1 MKENGKIKNA
11 FFDLQ
16 LFGDASD
23 SGDSGSVDAGQEF
36 SGASDTDFDGE
47 FADLIKGKYK
57 DAFARKTQ
65 SIINRRFKET
75 KELEEYRDKTE
86 GVLSLLRERYGIEAG
101 DFDGL
106 MARLQDDGERE
117 SSDAPVL
124 QEPTASDT
132 EAYDTV
138 RTAESAAEKVRSQI
152 GYDKHFEKAVRQ
164 YGKWQEEAEG
174 LKEIYPDFDLK
185 KESSN
190 PQFTSLLM
198 GGADLKLAYESVHH
212 DEILSGAMEY
222 TARQVSEAMSRSF
235 QARGNRPFEN
245 GLGAKSAINPSKDV
259 NSLTDNDISEILKQ
273 VAKGKIIR
281 F

>member
-1 MKENGKIKNA
+1 MKENKEKKKLS
-11 FFDLQ
+11 FCLQ
-16 LFGDASD
+16 LFTEGSDAGDN
-23 SGDSGSVDAGQEF
+23 GSVDAGQEF
-36 SGASDTDFDGE
+36 SGVSDTDFDDE

-57 DAFARKTQ
+57 DAFTKKTQ

-75 KELEEYRDKTE
+75 KELEEYRDKTQ
-86 GVLSLLRERYGIEAG
+86 GILSVLRERYGLGEN
-101 DFDGL
+101 DYEGL
-106 MARLQDDGERE
+106 LSCLQE
-117 SSDAPVL
+117 SDKSDAAADTAG
-124 QEPTASDT
+124 EEKENISADSASD
-132 EAYDTV
+132 V

-152 GYDKHFEKAVRQ
+152 EYDRHVEKALKQ
-164 YGKWQEEAEG
+164 YAKWQSEAES

-190 PQFTSLLM
+190 PRFTSLLTA
-198 GGADLKLAYESVHH
+198 GADLKLAYESVHH

-222 TARQVSEAMSRSF
+222 TARQISEAMSRSF

-245 GLGAKSAINPSKDV
+245 GLGSKSAINPAKDV